1 MERCGWNLP
10 DNRKCES
17 LIEVLRNFEN
27 GDILLDECA
36 RLAQRNTK
44 GSNELALAKLHDYDS
59 LVKIERVCEELG
71 WAALN
76 TCAYHGGFDLETK
89 PKTKQ
94 IYRYEQ
100 PNTVTN
106 RVSLQPKKKLCEDTL
121 IISKGPIKLSE
132 SPDNLHDI
140 KLNDTQP
147 HCQQAA

>member
-27 GDILLDECA
+27 GDTILDECA

-44 GSNELALAKLHDYDS
+44 ESNELALAKLHDYDS

-76 TCAYHGGFDLETK
+76 TCAYHGGFNLETK

-100 PNTVTN
+100 PDIVAN
-106 RVSLQPKKKLCEDTL
+106 RVSLQPRKTL
-121 IISKGPIKLSE
+121 RGNVNNFRGVKPSE
-132 SPDNLHDI
+132 LPDNLHDI